1 MEIDTFLKEGEQ
13 TKITDNIFKIASE
26 FTEAGF
32 DLIIQITKWI
42 HKNLKPSH
50 DKDLKAEVFRKRTAE
65 QIIKDG
71 FTTGC
76 TDVALVFI
84 ALARAKKIPTKYVEA
99 IRRKWIEGG
108 NEEFI
113 EGHVFAEVWLNNRWH
128 IIDPTEACL
137 KFWYDR
143 WLIFARGLDS
153 WDIGIH
159 GMDELRKKFL
169 DFRQQVLTKN
179 RPTEKK
185 DSE

>member
-1 MEIDTFLKEGEQ
+1 MEIDIFLKEGEQ
-13 TKITDNIFKIASE
+13 TKIAENISKISSE

-42 HKNLKPSH
+42 HKNLKSNQ
-50 DKDLKAEVFRKRTAE
+50 DKQLKTEEFRKRTAE

-84 ALARAKKIPTKYVEA
+84 SLARAKKIPTKYVEA
-99 IRRKWIEGG
+99 IRRKWIENGG
-108 NEEFI
+108 EEFI
-113 EGHVFAEVWLNNRWH
+113 EGHVFAEVYINNRWH

-143 WLIFARGLDS
+143 WLIFAEGLDS
-153 WDIGIH
+153 WDIWIH
-159 GMDELRKKFL
+159 DFSELKQKFL
-169 DFRQQVLTKN
+169 DFRNQLLT
-179 RPTEKK
+179 R
-185 DSE
+185 

>member
-1 MEIDTFLKEGEQ
+1 MEADEFLREGEQ
-13 TKITDNIFKIASE
+13 TKITENISKISLE
-26 FTEAGF
+26 FTEVDF
-32 DLIIQITKWI
+32 DLVIQITKWI
-42 HKNLKPSH
+42 HKNLTSNN
-50 DKDLKAEVFRKRTAE
+50 DKKLKAEVFRKRTAD

-99 IRRKWIEGG
+99 IRRKWIESGS
-108 NEEFI
+108 EDFI
-113 EGHVFAEVWLNNRWH
+113 EGHVFAEVYINNRWH

-143 WLIFARGLDS
+143 WLIFAKGLDS

-159 GMDELRKKFL
+159 DLSELKQKFL
-169 DFRQQVLTKN
+169 DFRNQLLTK
-179 RPTEKK
+179 
-185 DSE
+185 

>member
-1 MEIDTFLKEGEQ
+1 MEADEFLKEGEQ
-13 TKITDNIFKIASE
+13 TKITENISKISSE
-26 FTEAGF
+26 FTEADF

-42 HKNLKPSH
+42 HKNLKPNH
-50 DKDLKAEVFRKRTAE
+50 DKKMKTEVFRKRTAD

-99 IRRKWIEGG
+99 IRRKWIESGD
-108 NEEFI
+108 EDFI
-113 EGHVFAEVWLNNRWH
+113 EGHVFAEVYINNRWH

-143 WLIFARGLDS
+143 WLIFAKGLDS

-159 GMDELRKKFL
+159 ELSELKQKFL
-169 DFRQQVLTKN
+169 DFRNQLSTK
-179 RPTEKK
+179 
-185 DSE
+185 

>member
-1 MEIDTFLKEGEQ
+1 METEFFLREGEQ
-13 TKITDNIFKIASE
+13 TKVTENISKIASE

-32 DLIIQITKWI
+32 DLIVQITKWI
-42 HKNLKPSH
+42 HKNLKSNN
-50 DKDLKAEVFRKRTAE
+50 DKKMKAEVFRKRTAD

-84 ALARAKKIPTKYVEA
+84 ALARAKKIPAKYVEA
-99 IRRKWIEGG
+99 IRRKWIESGD
-108 NEEFI
+108 EDFI
-113 EGHVFAEVWLNNRWH
+113 EGHVFAEVYINNQWH

-143 WLIFARGLDS
+143 WLIFAKGLDS

-159 GMDELRKKFL
+159 ELSELKQKFL
-169 DFRQQVLTKN
+169 DFRNQLVTKN
-179 RPTEKK
+179 
-185 DSE
+185 D